1 MVADNAGGVEYG
13 LIVQQDGKPQQVLA
27 KSLNLM
33 LNYQYGMSIMVAQDL
48 DRGAAIMRDVEKSVQ
63 CVFVVQNHEIKDGPR
78 IADLGQG
85 SEIPVLMVMPGKNV
99 GRQQEICA
107 DMSNVYFCAWE
118 RAFSHSD
125 EALQNV
131 AAKALVQNGIGDL
144 FEDVEKVPYE
154 AFQLKVERRL
164 KSLNTLPTLPEIVMR
179 IMRLVNDPNTTTEQ
193 LEQLLCTDPAIVM
206 KLLQV
211 IKSPVFSA
219 TGRQSSWNLSE
230 IIVRLGLKK
239 VGAIAQQI
247 KMINSLVKPQESD
260 FDLRRFW
267 EHSVGTAIIADK
279 LYMEK
284 RLSLKDAIEF
294 NEYWIGSLL
303 HDIGKLVLGFFFWEW
318 FERVL
323 QHVEKDSSSF
333 RQAEAKLGD
342 LASHEQVG
350 RLLATYTNLGEELSN
365 VLGSHHGL
373 GDDPS
378 DLACLIHMANNLC
391 KDLGLGYLPGDS
403 GNYHRQVLK
412 KLNMGSADVEVL
424 KNELAETAV
433 GEIKAMVEQC
443 M

>member
-1 MVADNAGGVEYG
+1 
-13 LIVQQDGKPQQVLA
+13 
-27 KSLNLM
+27 
-33 LNYQYGMSIMVAQDL
+33 
-48 DRGAAIMRDVEKSVQ
+48 MRDADKSVQ

-78 IADLGQG
+78 IADLGQE

-99 GRQQEICA
+99 GLQREICA

-144 FEDVEKVPYE
+144 FEEVGKVPYE

-179 IMRLVNDPNTTTEQ
+179 IMRLVNDPNTTPEQ

-219 TGRQSSWNLSE
+219 TGRQSSWTLSE

-247 KMINSLVKPQESD
+247 KMINSLVKPQDSG

-284 RLSLKDAIEF
+284 KLSLKGAVEF
-294 NEYWIGSLL
+294 NEIL
-303 HDIGKLVLGFFFWEW
+303 D
-318 FERVL
+318 RVPAARY
-323 QHVEKDSSSF
+323 
-333 RQAEAKLGD
+333 RQAGARFLLLGMVRTGSSACRNGQQFLSSGGGEA
-342 LASHEQVG
+342 G
-350 RLLATYTNLGEELSN
+350 RSGQPRAGGTT
-365 VLGSHHGL
+365 
-373 GDDPS
+373 
-378 DLACLIHMANNLC
+378 A
-391 KDLGLGYLPGDS
+391 GYLYQS
-403 GNYHRQVLK
+403 GRGALRRSWQPSWT
-412 KLNMGSADVEVL
+412 G
-424 KNELAETAV
+424 
-433 GEIKAMVEQC
+433 G
-443 M
+443 